1 MICSHCLKK
10 ICIFVPVNLLTDDN
24 IMRILASIILFILAS
39 SALYTESR
47 AQTPDT
53 DRFAERYSLLVS
65 RLGADGVGIETL
77 LDAWEAEDSTDIRLY
92 TARFNYYFA
101 KSRTSSVVTRPERKY
116 LGMEP
121 ILHLKDSTG
130 AEVYYYEEY
139 FYSDSLFSLAI
150 KTVDKAM
157 KAWPDR
163 LDVKLMKADALN
175 AYEKGSP
182 DMTSAFLETLAE
194 EYFAGG
200 TQWEYPGDTVDDD
213 FVKSVMQQYCASFFN
228 QGTDNSFAA
237 FRRLAEKMLDLVP
250 EDPTF
255 MADMGSYMLVAEKD
269 YKGALKWYNKVL
281 KVKPDDYTAIKNCI
295 LVARRT
301 RNTKLEK
308 KYLAMMA
315 EYGPENERQSAAIR
329 LRAFE
334 KKR

>member
-1 MICSHCLKK
+1 
-10 ICIFVPVNLLTDDN
+10 
-24 IMRILASIILFILAS
+24 
-39 SALYTESR
+39 
-47 AQTPDT
+47 
-53 DRFAERYSLLVS
+53 
-65 RLGADGVGIETL
+65 
-77 LDAWEAEDSTDIRLY
+77 
-92 TARFNYYFA
+92 
-101 KSRTSSVVTRPERKY
+101 
-116 LGMEP
+116 
-121 ILHLKDSTG
+121 
-130 AEVYYYEEY
+130 
-139 FYSDSLFSLAI
+139 
-150 KTVDKAM
+150 
-157 KAWPDR
+157 
-163 LDVKLMKADALN
+163 
-175 AYEKGSP
+175 
-182 DMTSAFLETLAE
+182 MTSAFLETLAE

-200 TQWEYPGDTVDDD
+200 TQWEYPGDTVNDD

-255 MADMGSYMLVAEKD
+255 MADMGSYMLVAGKD